1 MERVVWSSL
10 STDKPMDYRRALNIM
25 CERYDPILQLAIDKG
40 ILVEDADE
48 EVKVKENSI
57 T

>member
-1 MERVVWSSL
+1 
-10 STDKPMDYRRALNIM
+10 MDYRRALNIM